1 MNYTWDWGLLFE
13 TSIIYGDSYLWLLTI
28 SVGWTLALSLVSW
41 LLALSAG
48 TFVGI
53 MRCVENKA
61 LRWFAAI
68 YVQIFRGIPLIVQM
82 FLWYFIVPELVPPI
96 KQWTLSASTGTVQFV
111 AASLCLGLFTS
122 ARITEQVRSGIESLS
137 QGAVNS
143 AKALGL
149 TDFQNY
155 RYVILPQV
163 FRRIFPPL
171 TSEMMNLIKNSSIAM
186 TIGFAELTF
195 RAREV
200 GEITFSYFESFTIV
214 TVVYVLIA
222 YSANRL
228 AHFYERRPNKLGMYR
243 P

>member
-1 MNYTWDWGLLFE
+1 MSYTWNWAFLFE
-13 TSIIYGDSYLWLLTI
+13 SSIIYGESYIWLFLVSI
-28 SVGWTLALSLVSW
+28 GFTLSISLVSW
-41 LLALSAG
+41 AIALAAG
-48 TFVGI
+48 TAVGI
-53 MRCVENKA
+53 MRCVESVPVR
-61 LRWFAAI
+61 LFAAV

-82 FLWYFIVPELVPPI
+82 FLWYFIVPELFPFI

-111 AASLCLGLFTS
+111 AACICLGLFTS

-137 QGAVNS
+137 QGAIYS

-149 TDFQNY
+149 TGIQSY

-186 TIGFAELTF
+186 TIGLAELTF

-214 TVVYVLIA
+214 TLVYVLIA
-222 YSANRL
+222 YGANRIAYL
-228 AHFYERRPNKLGMYR
+228 YELNLNKIGMFR
-243 P
+243 S